1 MNRNLDGYYF
11 RVKRDGKWDN
21 ICWSDMTDE
30 ERDEQMTNRSEEWL
44 KSLCKGLGNVINS
57 WRKPIGLPMGV
68 VSHKI
73 GEDLDIACE

>member
-30 ERDEQMTNRSEEWL
+30 ER
-44 KSLCKGLGNVINS
+44 I
-57 WRKPIGLPMGV
+57 
-68 VSHKI
+68 
-73 GEDLDIACE
+73 